1 VVTAEDARVALLSRL
16 IDHAPLFLPA
26 SLGFPDALAEDQRAR
41 ESPSGWRGRSAGV
54 DELAR
59 ARRQRLQSIGSCS
72 FFEPVEELEAL
83 GVLPL

>member
-1 VVTAEDARVALLSRL
+1 MFDGDEEAALDESDATAFGVDATAF
-16 IDHAPLFLPA
+16 A
-26 SLGFPDALAEDQRAR
+26 
-41 ESPSGWRGRSAGV
+41 WRQRSASA

-59 ARRQRLQSIGSCS
+59 VRRERLHSIGSCS

>member
-1 VVTAEDARVALLSRL
+1 
-16 IDHAPLFLPA
+16 
-26 SLGFPDALAEDQRAR
+26 
-41 ESPSGWRGRSAGV
+41 V